1 MRESDRERSIA
12 PEWAEKFGL
21 EPLVARLLVRR
32 GLNDSER
39 IASFLDPGKYRPT
52 TPEELP
58 GIDRA
63 VERLLEARERKSS
76 VCVWGDFDVDGQT
89 ATALLVE
96 GLSRL
101 GMEVFYYLPSR
112 EDGHGL
118 NLDGM
123 RQIRSRGAELILTC
137 DCGVSSAEEVR
148 AAREMGLE
156 VVITDHHELPES
168 APLSAALVNPRLLP
182 DDHPLE
188 PLCGV
193 GVAHCLLEALRSSSG
208 CQQKEEE
215 GLDLVALG
223 TIADLVELR
232 RENRFLVQRG
242 LPALLYRS
250 RPGIEALLRTAG
262 AAIPELPDPDIV
274 SFTLSPR
281 LNAAGRLGDPRTGVE
296 LLLAR
301 EEGCGLQL
309 AAELEILNDQRR
321 RLCEQMEHQAEAMLG
336 VNPDLASLPALV
348 LAHPDWNPG
357 IIGPVASRLVERH
370 GKPVV
375 LICASAGRPA
385 RASARSVPGLHILR
399 AIAGCR
405 DLLLD
410 WGGHAAAA
418 GFSISREEIDRFS
431 REFQEKVGEL
441 LPTGGGE
448 KVEAEEWVDLEQLS
462 EDLVRQLYRLG
473 PFGPG
478 NEKPL
483 LGCRG
488 VHLRNP
494 AKVGLAGLHTRL
506 LVEKGGERIKG
517 VWWRTP
523 PEKVPQEE
531 ADITFQVHLE
541 NYRGR
546 TEVGL
551 ELVEV
556 NEKEIGPES
565 GVPKMRGL
573 PFVVED
579 WRGKGNLR
587 EALERLKE
595 RREIQI
601 WAEGPVGR
609 EGLAARGRHQL
620 VEGSDLVIWTIPPG
634 PQLLREVLGQ
644 VKPERVHLMTG
655 EVPVENP
662 TDFLR
667 SLGSALKGIIARNK
681 GETSLVELAALTAQR
696 ESTVRLGLGFLAD
709 RGRLCFREGEGRL
722 FIEAK
727 EVPKREPGREEDL
740 KSLLR
745 ETAAYRRYF
754 ARGEPERV
762 LQVEGQ

>member
-1 MRESDRERSIA
+1 MGESDRERRVA
-12 PEWAEKFGL
+12 PEWAEELGL

-32 GLNDSER
+32 GLSDSER
-39 IASFLDPGKYRPT
+39 IASFLDPERYRPT
-52 TPEELP
+52 APEELP
-58 GIDRA
+58 GVEGA
-63 VERLLEARERKSS
+63 VELLLEARERKRS

-112 EDGHGL
+112 QEGHGL
-118 NLDGM
+118 NLEGM

-137 DCGVSSAEEVR
+137 DCGVGSAEEVR
-148 AAREMGLE
+148 AAPEMELE
-156 VVITDHHELPES
+156 VVITDHHELSES
-168 APLSAALVNPRLLP
+168 TPPAAALINPRLLP
-182 DDHPLE
+182 EGHPLE
-188 PLCGV
+188 LLCGV
-193 GVAHCLLEALRSSSG
+193 GVAHCLLEALRSASG
-208 CQQKEEE
+208 CQPTEE

-232 RENRFLVQRG
+232 GGNRFLVQRG

-274 SFTLSPR
+274 SFTLAPR
-281 LNAAGRLGDPRTGVE
+281 LNAAGRLGDPRVGVE
-296 LLLAR
+296 LLLTG
-301 EEGCGLQL
+301 EEGRGLQL

-321 RLCEQMEHQAEAMLG
+321 RLCEQMEHQAEEMLG
-336 VNPDLASLPALV
+336 EKPDRASLPALV

-357 IIGPVASRLVERH
+357 IVGPVAGRLVERY

-375 LICASAGRPA
+375 LICAPEGRPA

-431 REFQEKVGEL
+431 RGFQEGVGGMLATE
-441 LPTGGGE
+441 GSGE
-448 KVEAEEWVDLEQLS
+448 MEAEEWVDLEQLTD
-462 EDLVRQLYRLG
+462 DLVRQLYRLG

-478 NEKPL
+478 NQKPL

-506 LVEKGGERIKG
+506 LVEKGRERKKG
-517 VWWRTP
+517 IWWRTP
-523 PEKVPQEE
+523 PEKVPKGA
-531 ADITFQVHLE
+531 ADIAFRVHLE

-556 NEKEIGPES
+556 SERETGHEPGLSEM
-565 GVPKMRGL
+565 GGL
-573 PFVVED
+573 PFAVED
-579 WRGKGNLR
+579 WRGKGNRR
-587 EALERLKE
+587 EALERLRE
-595 RREIQI
+595 RRSIQI
-601 WAEGPVGR
+601 WGEGPVGR
-609 EGLAARGRHQL
+609 EVAEARGRHQL
-620 VEGSDLVIWTIPPG
+620 VEGSDLVIWTTPPG
-634 PQLLREVLGQ
+634 PQLLRQVLGR

-655 EVPVENP
+655 EAPVENP

-667 SLGSALKGIIARNK
+667 LLGSAVKGVIAQNK

-696 ESTVRLGLGFLAD
+696 ESTVRLGLDFLAG
-709 RGRLCFREGEGRL
+709 RGGLRFREGEGRL

-727 EVPKREPGREEDL
+727 KAPMRAQGREADL

-762 LQVEGQ
+762 LQVERE

>member
-1 MRESDRERSIA
+1 MRESDLEGLTPGLA
-12 PEWAEKFGL
+12 GEFGL

-32 GLNDSER
+32 GLSVSER
-39 IASFLDPGKYRPT
+39 IASFLDPGRYRPT
-52 TPEELP
+52 SPEELP
-58 GIDRA
+58 GVEGA
-63 VERLLEARERKSS
+63 VERLLEARERKRP

-101 GMEVFYYLPSR
+101 GMQVFYYLPSR
-112 EDGHGL
+112 QDGHGL

-123 RQIRSRGAELILTC
+123 RQIRSRGADLILTC
-137 DCGVSSAEEVR
+137 DCGVGSAEEVR

-168 APLSAALVNPRLLP
+168 TPPATALVNPRLLP
-182 DDHPLE
+182 EGHPLE
-188 PLCGV
+188 LLCGV
-193 GVAHCLLEALRSSSG
+193 GVAHCLLEALRSASG
-208 CQQKEEE
+208 SQPTEE

-232 RENRFLVQRG
+232 GENRFLVQRG

-274 SFTLSPR
+274 SFTLAPR

-296 LLLAR
+296 LLLAG
-301 EEGCGLQL
+301 EEGRGLQL

-321 RLCEQMEHQAEAMLG
+321 RLCEQMEHQAEEMLEAK
-336 VNPDLASLPALV
+336 PDLVSLPALV

-357 IIGPVASRLVERH
+357 IIGPVAGRLVERH

-375 LICASAGRPA
+375 LICASEGRPA

-399 AIAGCR
+399 AITGCKE
-405 DLLLD
+405 LLLD

-418 GFSISREEIDRFS
+418 GFSISRAAIDRFS
-431 REFQEKVGEL
+431 REFQERVGGL

-448 KVEAEEWVDLEQLS
+448 EVEAEEWIGLEQLTD
-462 EDLVRQLYRLG
+462 DLVRQLYRLG

-494 AKVGLAGLHTRL
+494 AKVGLAGLHSRL

-517 VWWRTP
+517 VWWRMS
-523 PEKVPQEE
+523 PEKVPKEE
-531 ADITFQVHLE
+531 ADIAFRVHLE

-556 NEKEIGPES
+556 SERKIGPEPGLPELG
-565 GVPKMRGL
+565 GVP
-573 PFVVED
+573 FAVED
-579 WRGKGNLR
+579 WRGKGNRR
-587 EALERLKE
+587 EALERLRK
-595 RREIQI
+595 RGNIQI
-601 WAEGPVGR
+601 WGEGSVGR
-609 EGLAARGRHQL
+609 EVAEARGRHQL
-620 VEGSDLVIWTIPPG
+620 VEGRELVIWTIPPG
-634 PQLLREVLGQ
+634 PQLLREVLRQ

-655 EVPVENP
+655 EASMENP

-667 SLGSALKGIIARNK
+667 LLGSAVKGVIAKNK
-681 GETSLVELAALTAQR
+681 GETSLAELAALTAQR
-696 ESTVRLGLGFLAD
+696 ESAVRLGLDFLAG
-709 RGRLCFREGEGRL
+709 RGRLCFREEEGRL

-727 EVPKREPGREEDL
+727 EGPRRVPGNGEDL

-762 LQVEGQ
+762 LQVEGD